1 MQQNAYLTFSL
12 NGYLYGINSSYVEE
26 VLPLPELILLPE
38 MDGSIVG
45 IFDLRGEILPVL
57 DLSNELGYPK
67 TDYRLSDSLI
77 IARYSELRLGIIIHG
92 FSNIRTI
99 SSQEIVKSDTA
110 PMESDPDASPT
121 HLANIIAGMII
132 DEDKIWILHDLENWI
147 STSQVI
153 GILDAFTQQ
162 KKGTKNGNLLLEKS
176 SLEEENKI
184 IFCPTATEAER
195 AIFRNRAESL
205 KTLLQTQEQTEL
217 QPIVVFSLGDCFWGI
232 DSDHVREFVDV
243 KKIIPIPCCPIHI
256 IGNTN
261 LRGEVLTI
269 VDIRKSLDIPVLEIS
284 VPCKVIV
291 VEIKDAVVGIR
302 VDRIV
307 DATFLLNVQEM
318 ILATNV
324 LSDLRNAYLRGTVPY
339 QGNSQQP
346 INVLDL
352 SKLLLKSGLVVD
364 ERV

>member
-1 MQQNAYLTFSL
+1 
-12 NGYLYGINSSYVEE
+12 
-26 VLPLPELILLPE
+26 
-38 MDGSIVG
+38 
-45 IFDLRGEILPVL
+45 
-57 DLSNELGYPK
+57 
-67 TDYRLSDSLI
+67 
-77 IARYSELRLGIIIHG
+77 
-92 FSNIRTI
+92 
-99 SSQEIVKSDTA
+99 
-110 PMESDPDASPT
+110 
-121 HLANIIAGMII
+121 
-132 DEDKIWILHDLENWI
+132 
-147 STSQVI
+147 
-153 GILDAFTQQ
+153 
-162 KKGTKNGNLLLEKS
+162 
-176 SLEEENKI
+176 
-184 IFCPTATEAER
+184 
-195 AIFRNRAESL
+195 
-205 KTLLQTQEQTEL
+205 
-217 QPIVVFSLGDCFWGI
+217 
-232 DSDHVREFVDV
+232 
-243 KKIIPIPCCPIHI
+243 
-256 IGNTN
+256 
-261 LRGEVLTI
+261 